1 MGAEY
6 RADGRGREGRD
17 LSLNRFAHRMH
28 SRFLEQRTISQGS
41 IYAAP
46 AASNRGRG
54 GGRGEDG
61 RRSAYP
67 NSFTYFPL
75 SRKYIRSFYLL
86 SPSFPPSVRAGFWHF
101 FSSFFFFFLWLFER
115 PPYPI
120 PDSDFFGIA
129 IFLSIFFLSFLF
141 SRKRVERM
149 NHTLSFGI
157 YWFIYCEYWILLFFV
172 LRDGI
177 LSLSVLSCKIYF
189 ERTEQFLIVRSRDE
203 VNFFKR
209 ARCGRERERFVRSNG
224 TLRLPATRLL
234 FALTRCSFHSDV
246 TSLSEPPVVN
256 H

>member
-54 GGRGEDG
+54 EGG

-86 SPSFPPSVRAGFWHF
+86 SPSFPPSVSWLLAFF
-101 FSSFFFFFLWLFER
+101 FSLFFFFLWLFER

-129 IFLSIFFLSFLF
+129 IFLSIFFLFSFLEKENGENESYAIF
-141 SRKRVERM
+141 WNLLIYILRILNSFIFRSSRRYFK
-149 NHTLSFGI
+149 
-157 YWFIYCEYWILLFFV
+157 FICTV
-172 LRDGI
+172 L
-177 LSLSVLSCKIYF
+177 
-189 ERTEQFLIVRSRDE
+189 
-203 VNFFKR
+203 
-209 ARCGRERERFVRSNG
+209 
-224 TLRLPATRLL
+224 
-234 FALTRCSFHSDV
+234 
-246 TSLSEPPVVN
+246 
-256 H
+256 

>member
-54 GGRGEDG
+54 GRGGEGG

-86 SPSFPPSVRAGFWHF
+86 SPSFPPSVSWLLAFF
-101 FSSFFFFFLWLFER
+101 FSLFFFFSLAFRATTVSDTRLGFFRNCDFSFDFLSLFSFLEKESGENES
-115 PPYPI
+115 Y
-120 PDSDFFGIA
+120 A
-129 IFLSIFFLSFLF
+129 IFWNLLIANIEFFYFSF
-141 SRKRVERM
+141 
-149 NHTLSFGI
+149 
-157 YWFIYCEYWILLFFV
+157 
-172 LRDGI
+172 
-177 LSLSVLSCKIYF
+177 F
-189 ERTEQFLIVRSRDE
+189 ETVF
-203 VNFFKR
+203 
-209 ARCGRERERFVRSNG
+209 
-224 TLRLPATRLL
+224 
-234 FALTRCSFHSDV
+234 
-246 TSLSEPPVVN
+246 
-256 H
+256 

>member
-54 GGRGEDG
+54 EGG

-86 SPSFPPSVRAGFWHF
+86 SPSFPPSVSWLLAFF
-101 FSSFFFFFLWLFER
+101 FSLFFFFLWLFER

-120 PDSDFFGIA
+120 SDSDFFGIA

-141 SRKRVERM
+141 SRKRMERM
-149 NHTLSFGI
+149 NRTLSFGI
-157 YWFIYCEYWILLFFV
+157 YWLRILNSFIFRSSRRYFKFICTV
-172 LRDGI
+172 L
-177 LSLSVLSCKIYF
+177 
-189 ERTEQFLIVRSRDE
+189 
-203 VNFFKR
+203 
-209 ARCGRERERFVRSNG
+209 
-224 TLRLPATRLL
+224 
-234 FALTRCSFHSDV
+234 
-246 TSLSEPPVVN
+246 
-256 H
+256 

>member
-54 GGRGEDG
+54 GGEG
-61 RRSAYP
+61 RAGVALPTPTRLRIFLFPVNTFAR
-67 NSFTYFPL
+67 FIFFPL
-75 SRKYIRSFYLL
+75 LFHRQ
-86 SPSFPPSVRAGFWHF
+86 FPGFWHF
-101 FSSFFFFFLWLFER
+101 FSPFFFFFLWLFER

-149 NHTLSFGI
+149 NRTLSFGI
-157 YWFIYCEYWILLFFV
+157 Y
-172 LRDGI
+172 
-177 LSLSVLSCKIYF
+177 
-189 ERTEQFLIVRSRDE
+189 
-203 VNFFKR
+203 
-209 ARCGRERERFVRSNG
+209 
-224 TLRLPATRLL
+224 
-234 FALTRCSFHSDV
+234 
-246 TSLSEPPVVN
+246 
-256 H
+256 